1 MSESN
6 SEVEIQ
12 ARVVSIV
19 RQTSAV
25 AAAEIT
31 GDTDLV
37 LDLAFDSLRI
47 AELAAGLEETFDR
60 SFDLPEWVYES
71 GGRHSLT
78 VGSLVS
84 FTVLTLRAN
93 AP

>member
-6 SEVEIQ
+6 SEADIE

-25 AAAEIT
+25 AVAEIT

-37 LDLAFDSLRI
+37 LDLAFDSLRM
-47 AELAAGLEETFDR
+47 AELTTGLEDAFDR
-60 SFDLPEWVYES
+60 TFDLPEWVYES

-84 FTVLTLRAN
+84 FTVRTLRTS